1 MSTELTGNST
11 ADVVVIGGGVF
22 GCTIAYHLA
31 QERAGKVV
39 LLERGQICSGGT
51 AKSCAIV
58 RTHYSVRPNMVHAV
72 ESLRIFERFGEI
84 IGGDAGWRRTGYLVV
99 GPEEHREPMQAVF
112 RDQNKLGID
121 TATLTPDEGRK
132 IHPLV
137 QFDDVDVI
145 GYDTQAG
152 YCDPYLVTTSY
163 ARRAT
168 ELGVNI
174 RTETPV
180 TGLRLHGGVKY
191 VTTPSGVIES
201 PVVVI
206 VAGPW
211 TNAVGAMSGVQF
223 PYTVSRHK
231 VITLRADQPY
241 QPDWPVVKDLTTGD
255 KIYIRPTDDGQA
267 LIGTGDHGEPIQDA
281 DAMSDHV
288 DSEHQV
294 RISELIARRMPGFA
308 NARFTLGWTGAY
320 DIPPD
325 WNPVVGPV
333 PGVEGLYVAVGFSG
347 HGFKLAPTI
356 GEALAQTVLGLE
368 PRVPIDM
375 YAVDRFDEGKALEGA
390 YGEGSIA

>member
-1 MSTELTGNST
+1 MSTELAKIST

-39 LLERGQICSGGT
+39 LLERDQICSGGT

-58 RTHYSVRPNMVHAV
+58 RTHYSVRPNVVHAV

-84 IGGDAGWRRTGYLVV
+84 VGGDAGWQRTGYLVV

-112 RDQNKLGID
+112 KHQNQLGID
-121 TATLTPDEGRK
+121 TATLTPDEAHE

-137 QFDDVDVI
+137 NFDDVDVI
-145 GYDTQAG
+145 GYDTIAG
-152 YCDPYLVTTSY
+152 YCDPYLVTSSY
-163 ARRAT
+163 ARRAK
-168 ELGVNI
+168 ELGVDI

-180 TGLRLHGGVKY
+180 TGISLNGSVKS

-201 PVVVI
+201 PVVII

-211 TNAVGAMSGVQF
+211 TNAVGAMIGVQF
-223 PYTVSRHK
+223 PFAVSRHK
-231 VITLRADQPY
+231 VVTMRAGYPY
-241 QPDWPVVKDLTTGD
+241 QLDWPVVKDLTTSD
-255 KIYIRPTDDGQA
+255 KIYVRPTGDEQA

-288 DSEHQV
+288 DNEHMT
-294 RISELIARRMPGFA
+294 RIGKLIARRMPGFA
-308 NARFTLGWTGAY
+308 DAGFTAGWTGAY
-320 DIPPD
+320 DITPD

-333 PGVEGLYVAVGFSG
+333 PGVDGLYVAVGFSG

-356 GEALAQTVLGLE
+356 GEALAQTVVGQE

-375 YAVDRFDEGKALEGA
+375 YAVDRFDKGKALTGA